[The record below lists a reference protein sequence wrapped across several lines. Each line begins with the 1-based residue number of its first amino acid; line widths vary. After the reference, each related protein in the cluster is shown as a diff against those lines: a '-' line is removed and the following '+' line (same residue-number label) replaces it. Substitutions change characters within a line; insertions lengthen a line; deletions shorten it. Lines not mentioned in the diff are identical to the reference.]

1 MYVRLTNSV
10 SDLGGIKMDYFAS
23 ARKLLALR
31 SSLEHIPLNR
41 HLLELT
47 RGEFFVLSYL
57 NQKKAVNPKELS
69 RAMSVST
76 ARIAALL
83 KHMEEKGWILKTLD
97 SRDNR
102 QILVSMTKSGKSIF
116 EARYRETILQIAG
129 LLEALGPEDTET
141 LLRIEEKMVHIFSSA
156 L

>member
-1 MYVRLTNSV
+1 
-10 SDLGGIKMDYFAS
+10 
-23 ARKLLALR
+23 
-31 SSLEHIPLNR
+31 
-41 HLLELT
+41 
-47 RGEFFVLSYL
+47 
-57 NQKKAVNPKELS
+57 
-69 RAMSVST
+69 MSVST